1 MGRRFD
7 PYRSLA
13 AVGVD
18 FYVDAV
24 DQELLGYYDDARRV
38 VMVARGLRQVERRS
52 TAAHEYV
59 HAVRRD
65 EPGCTEWHERK
76 QELAV
81 ARTAARLL
89 IPVDDLVRALVW
101 STDAAEVAEELW
113 VDLDTLAHRLAALG
127 PDERRVI
134 QQALRGACAVGD
146 EEGGNSAPGNDEQA
160 VRANAAG
167 PAGCERAER

>member
-1 MGRRFD
+1 
-7 PYRSLA
+7 
-13 AVGVD
+13 
-18 FYVDAV
+18 
-24 DQELLGYYDDARRV
+24 
-38 VMVARGLRQVERRS
+38 MVARGLRQVERRS

-65 EPGCTEWHERK
+65 EPACTEWHERK

-113 VDLDTLAHRLAALG
+113 VDLDTLAHRIAALG
-127 PDERRVI
+127 PDERRVVE
-134 QQALRGACAVGD
+134 QVLRVARAVGE
-146 EEGGNSAPGNDEQA
+146 EEGDDSAPAPDEMA
-160 VRANAAG
+160 FRASDG
-167 PAGCERAER
+167 SPQRH